1 MRVFA
6 AVLPALVLTARLA
19 AQEFQPPP
27 IGGAEEHGSRLG
39 LYGFGVR
46 AGIDFTDN
54 GRLALGATLDLGQI
68 ATARL
73 RPRAALGLSVFNG
86 PNTYIGAA
94 DLLYRFG
101 ADDDRAVP
109 YVGAG
114 LSLVGAEDC
123 STAPDCPALWVNV
136 VLGFELRFRPAFN
149 WLMEY
154 HGMDWLHENRLYV
167 GLTTRRGG

>member
-1 MRVFA
+1 MRVLAAILSLLLFA
-6 AVLPALVLTARLA
+6 APLR
-19 AQEFQPPP
+19 AQEFQPPEL
-27 IGGAEEHGSRLG
+27 GGDASGSRFG

-46 AGIDFTDN
+46 GGIDFTDN

-73 RPRAALGLSVFNG
+73 RPRASFVLSMFNG
-86 PNTYIGAA
+86 PNTYVGAA

-101 ADDDRAVP
+101 TDDDRAVP
-109 YVGAG
+109 YIGAG
-114 LSLVGAEDC
+114 ASLVGGEDC
-123 STAPDCPALWVNV
+123 SSDPDCPALWLNF

-149 WLMEY
+149 WLIEY